1 MVEQTMRA
9 ADGRRSRVT
18 PRSQK
23 TMRIASLVAYRLL
36 TPSLIVA
43 SVALGGCAIHDEDGV
58 VAEDSRADLSEPTDL
73 ALTDGEL
80 VTVLSLPDGA
90 EVRFY
95 AHDDGSF
102 SVAEVGDAK
111 HSTVMQRP
119 EFTEATAFDL
129 FHALAAPEQ
138 EVPRGLAAYHEAML
152 AEAVR
157 TEAIDSARRPQGWLL
172 KTLQATPP
180 PANLLS
186 ACDDSIQ
193 TFVCDDG
200 GASYPSGPGCFA
212 SSTITLAWNDNDQPM
227 RRYRTGFCS
236 TGTVEADITYG
247 YSGPEGCVV
256 FKPLFILRDGLYSNT
271 NWQYWWSGPSGS
283 TPRSY
288 SNRVEYVSG
297 AGFAW
302 GVKQQYHTSSS
313 CDI

>member
-1 MVEQTMRA
+1 
-9 ADGRRSRVT
+9 
-18 PRSQK
+18 
-23 TMRIASLVAYRLL
+23 MRIASLVAYRLL
-36 TPSLIVA
+36 APSLLVA
-43 SVALGGCAIHDEDGV
+43 SVALGGCAIPSEDAV
-58 VAEDSRADLSEPTDL
+58 VAEDSLADLSAPTDL
-73 ALTDGEL
+73 ALPDGEL
-80 VTVLSLPDGA
+80 VTVVSLPDGA
-90 EVRFY
+90 EVHFY

-102 SVAEVGDAK
+102 SVAEMGNAK

-152 AEAVR
+152 AEAVE
-157 TEAIDSARRPQGWLL
+157 TPTLDSTLQPQGWLL

-180 PANLLS
+180 STSLLS
-186 ACDDSIQ
+186 ACDESIQ

-200 GASYPSGPGCFA
+200 GVNYPGGPGCFA
-212 SSTITLAWNDNDQPM
+212 SVTGIATWYNNQHPM
-227 RRYRTGFCS
+227 RRYRTGFCT

-247 YSGPEGCVV
+247 YSGPIDSECVV
-256 FKPLFILRDGLYSNT
+256 FKPLFIVRDGLYSNT

-297 AGFAW
+297 AGFGW
-302 GVKQQYHTSSS
+302 GVRQQSHTSSS